1 MKKLILIPIVH
12 TPADMGSM
20 KETLK
25 QLGIKKLGEKK
36 WEENLEKIKEFWNKV
51 EAAID
56 KLDLDYSRVR
66 IFQDGMP
73 CSGELAIKIV
83 NETAAKGS
91 RNYQIIKKMI
101 EKGAKIEE
109 TESRELLLKEYDY
122 VKEFTE
128 AESKDKKTEAL
139 KKYEEAKDGL
149 IKERD
154 EFIANKI
161 NSVLKNNELGFLF
174 IGARHNVKAKLASD
188 IKVEEL
194 D

>member
-1 MKKLILIPIVH
+1 MRTLIIQQIVH

-20 KETLK
+20 KDVLK
-25 QLGIKKLGEKK
+25 EKGIEKLGKEA
-36 WEENLEKIKEFWNKV
+36 WEENLKKIEKFWNEV
-51 EAAID
+51 EKSID
-56 KLDLDYSRVR
+56 KLDLDYSKVR

-73 CSGELAIKIV
+73 VSGDLALKIV
-83 NETAAKGS
+83 NETAEKGS

-122 VKEFTE
+122 VKEFTS
-128 AESKDKKTEAL
+128 ADKEKKETAL
-139 KKYEEAKDGL
+139 KEYEKAKDEL
-149 IKERD
+149 IRKRD
-154 EFIANKI
+154 EFIAKRI
-161 NSVLKNNELGFLF
+161 DETLKEDETGFLF
-174 IGARHNVKAKLASD
+174 IGAHHKIKDKLASD